1 MIINY
6 QEILKNTGMF
16 LENEE
21 NLLYRLNS
29 NIDYLMTHNKNLTKK
44 QSEKIEEIKEII
56 KAMQAE

>member
-6 QEILKNTGMF
+6 QEIFKNTGML

-21 NLLYRLNS
+21 NLLYWLNS
-29 NIDYLMTHNKNLTKK
+29 NIDYLLTHNKNLTKK
-44 QSEKIEEIKEII
+44 QFEKIEEIKEIV

>member
-6 QEILKNTGMF
+6 QEIFKNTGRL

-21 NLLYRLNS
+21 NLLYWLND
-29 NIDYLMTHNKNLTKK
+29 NIEYLFAYNKNLTKK
-44 QSEKIEEIKEII
+44 QFEKIEEIKEII